1 MKRNRMI
8 EKRKKIVA
16 AVMAAALFTGL
27 TAGLT
32 IVPKETAQAQE
43 VPFVDI
49 STDVISLSPQAA
61 EVKMNVA
68 ARNMAADTPLAFTV
82 EDGNICSVEWVE
94 PSDRGYTQLLYK
106 RGEVTGETVV
116 TVFVKDHPEIARQI
130 RVANRDVAE
139 TYVYEGDGSLDIYG
153 LNLSPIPYEVRVAS
167 ADETGYF
174 GLIYQNP
181 VGERT
186 LLVNRIGAF
195 ESSVTIPQGTDGAY
209 FQVTAAGHWQI
220 TVTPI
225 LTAAAPNQSGT
236 GNLVSGLFRGDDKSH
251 DVFCANQAGKGN
263 FIVWLYDINDNTKKL
278 LANGAGTYGKKT
290 KNVYLNASHSYYL
303 SVESEGNWLVEFSG

>member
-16 AVMAAALFTGL
+16 AAMAAALLTGL
-27 TAGLT
+27 TAGLA

-43 VPFVDI
+43 MPFVDI
-49 STDVISLSPQAA
+49 STDVVSLSPQAA

-82 EDGNICSVEWVE
+82 ADGNICSVEWVE
-94 PSDRGYTQLLYK
+94 LDDRGYTQLLYK
-106 RGEVTGETVV
+106 RGEMLGETVV

-130 RVANRDVAE
+130 RVTNGDVAE

-153 LNLSPIPYEVRVAS
+153 LNLPPIPYEVRVVSTDAG
-167 ADETGYF
+167 GYF
-174 GLIYQNP
+174 GLVYRNSA
-181 VGERT
+181 GET
-186 LLVNRIGAF
+186 DVLVNRAGAF
-195 ESSVTIPQGTDGAY
+195 ESSATIAKGTEGGAL
-209 FQVTAAGHWQI
+209 QVIATGHWQI
-220 TVTPI
+220 TMAPVLNITTP
-225 LTAAAPNQSGT
+225 TQSGI
-236 GNLVSGLFRGDDKSH
+236 GNLVSGRFKGDDKSH

-290 KNVYLNASHSYYL
+290 KNVYLNASHSYYI